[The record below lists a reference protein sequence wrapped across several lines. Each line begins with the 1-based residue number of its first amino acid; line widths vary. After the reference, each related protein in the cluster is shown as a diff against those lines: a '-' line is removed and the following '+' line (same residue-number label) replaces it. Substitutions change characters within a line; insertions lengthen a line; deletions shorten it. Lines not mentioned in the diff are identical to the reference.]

1 MKLSMVSTWA
11 GVSLCAASLLACE
24 SQADR
29 KAEAVQEAQKDQ
41 QEEIRDTQHDQA
53 ELARDQAEQRADN
66 AQDHA
71 QEAQKVRGEDTEDRQ
86 DVAKDNSE
94 ENMNM
99 AKYQAE
105 DRADQNEESQKH
117 MIDANKDVQ
126 KAESEFE
133 AARRK
138 YVLDARE
145 RLGEIQNRADGLN
158 RTEDTAGTPKT
169 AQANRLANIPTSA
182 RKISTDID
190 NLEKATASEFKS
202 MRKMVDNEL
211 DKLEKMVK
219 KAERND

>member
-86 DVAKDNSE
+86 DVAKDNSK

-99 AKYQAE
+99 AKDQAE

-158 RTEDTAGTPKT
+158 RTEDTAGTPNT

-202 MRKMVDNEL
+202 MRKTVDNEL